1 MSSSKSPFRLPEQ
14 PSDPKALD
22 FDYAALDTET
32 RIVVQ
37 QRTSEI
43 KTLMRRAASD
53 IFDIGQKLVEV
64 KAKLG
69 HGHFRSWLKI
79 EFKWSV
85 STATRFMQVAEQF
98 RCTNLMHL
106 PIAASA
112 LYELAAPSTPIDARL
127 EAIERASFGEVISYS
142 KAKEIAGHY
151 HSATEIKA
159 DQSVT
164 IDVDALTVETESSA
178 PIEQHQSQLPQEEF
192 SSPQKAPSK
201 ASRATHVAV
210 SSNQTKTTSVCAP
223 KKGRK
228 HLLDVQLNHLS
239 LNVDSCS
246 EAIPKPSDTDIDCLC
261 TALLLNVEYLSHDQI
276 DALWQVLAHRILPE
290 KLTLSNWSD
299 ASLERLNAAALEE
312 LKRRH
317 QIAQL

>member
-1 MSSSKSPFRLPEQ
+1 MNFQQPPSQLPEQ
-14 PSDPKALD
+14 PSEPKALD
-22 FDYAALDTET
+22 FDYAALDAET

-37 QRTSEI
+37 QHTSEI

-69 HGHFRSWLKI
+69 HGHFRSWLKA

-98 RCTNLMHL
+98 KCTNLMHL
-106 PIAASA
+106 SIAASA

-164 IDVDALTVETESSA
+164 IDVDALTLETESSA

-192 SSPQKAPSK
+192 SPQKGPSK

-228 HLLDVQLNHLS
+228 HLLDVKLNHLS

-276 DALWQVLAHRILPE
+276 DALWQVLAHRISLE
-290 KLTLSNWSD
+290 KLALSNWSD
-299 ASLERLNAAALEE
+299 ASLKRLNAAALEE
-312 LKRRH
+312 LERRH
-317 QIAQL
+317 HLA